1 MAEAERGAYERI
13 ATTLLTQVRRDAIS
27 RPRYIIS
34 RARDAVPRARDSI
47 SRSQAYVCAGA
58 QLPSALGSLA
68 LALVGATA
76 DLSAEV
82 RAGAAGA
89 GGASAGGA
97 DLGPISARVAML
109 LHLHR
114 FCIPDAVA
122 AAADAKRGILSAL
135 GSKSPK
141 TYANLL
147 TLASRR
153 GKGAAEWGGADAAP
167 TPQRRAA

>member
-1 MAEAERGAYERI
+1 MR
-13 ATTLLTQVRRDAIS
+13 S
-27 RPRYIIS
+27 RAPDIES
-34 RARDAVPRARDSI
+34 QRARDRIPHAPASI
-47 SRSQAYVCAGA
+47 SRSQAYICAGA

-76 DLSAEV
+76 DISDEV
-82 RAGAAGA
+82 RADAAGAAGA
-89 GGASAGGA
+89 SGASAGGA

-153 GKGAAEWGGADAAP
+153 GKGAADWGADAAP